1 MNGLDLMWVYAGL
14 GGSACGVL
22 YVMARIAIH
31 DALQGRAYRKR
42 VRSELTKQGVEP

>member
-14 GGSACGVL
+14 AGAACGVL

-31 DALQGRAYRKR
+31 DALQSRAYRKR
-42 VRSELTKQGVEP
+42 VRAELTRQGVAP